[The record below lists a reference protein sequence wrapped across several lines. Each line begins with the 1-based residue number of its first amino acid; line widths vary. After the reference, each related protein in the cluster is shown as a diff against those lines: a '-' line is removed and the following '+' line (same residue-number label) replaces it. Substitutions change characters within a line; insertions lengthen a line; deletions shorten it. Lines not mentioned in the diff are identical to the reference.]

1 MDQNRDAAPAPPSPV
16 ATATQTEP
24 ETPPPQLT
32 LQDLQ
37 SVLLVIDSACQRG
50 AFKASEMRGI
60 GDLHD
65 KISAYVK
72 HSSKQ

>member
-1 MDQNRDAAPAPPSPV
+1 MEENRDAAPAPPSPV
-16 ATATQTEP
+16 TTSTQTEQ
-24 ETPPPQLT
+24 TPKLT

-37 SVLLVIDSACQRG
+37 SVLLVLDSACQRG